1 MSADVLREAAA
12 LMRARATDA
21 YHPDAKYEPGVW
33 MTEHHNS
40 QYHSEPE
47 RCHIAE
53 DRRGVYWSVAH
64 EVYIPIAEHM
74 AGLDPAT
81 AFRIADWLDRAARRW
96 WWFRDRRALAVARVY
111 LGADP
116 P

>member
-1 MSADVLREAAA
+1 MSRATLRQAAA
-12 LMRARATDA
+12 LIRERAEDA

-40 QYHSEPE
+40 QYHSRPDV
-47 RCHIAE
+47 CHIAE
-53 DRRGVYWSVAH
+53 DRRGVYWTVAS

-81 AFRIADWLDRAARRW
+81 AFRIAAWLDRAARRW
-96 WWFRDRRALAVARVY
+96 WWLKDAAALAVARTY
-111 LGADP
+111 LGTQP
-116 P
+116 